1 MAVPWWVIHTK
12 NIMKKPAF
20 CMLPRVMKVSTVR
33 EAAALRWGYPILQE
47 RCAPFPWFTHPWG
60 SNTTFFLQ
68 DLHFLMFETL
78 LEPLLTGRL
87 VWKMASG
94 ASPFFSFLY
103 HLSYSTRYF
112 LIVSLC
118 HFQWLFW
125 FLFPFQLAWE
135 IRTQIIPPSHY
146 FLFWRGRWKGLKLSG
161 EAGKRYLKKETT
173 KKFKLLKWNW
183 LDTWNHLFP
192 LSCMLLKA
200 V

>member
-1 MAVPWWVIHTK
+1 
-12 NIMKKPAF
+12 MKKPAF

-33 EAAALRWGYPILQE
+33 KAAAPKVRVSYSTK
-47 RCAPFPWFTHPWG
+47 RDVAPFPWFTHPWG

-68 DLHFLMFETL
+68 DLHFLMFEIL

-125 FLFPFQLAWE
+125 FLFPFQLPKE
-135 IRTQIIPPSHY
+135 IRTQIIPPSSHY

-161 EAGKRYLKKETT
+161 EAGKRHLKKEETT
-173 KKFKLLKWNW
+173 KKIQVIEMKLAWYMESLIP
-183 LDTWNHLFP
+183 T
-192 LSCMLLKA
+192 
-200 V
+200 